1 MILNS
6 FTILLLF
13 ISFITGMLSLILF
26 LSSLS
31 LYRKVLRVLSAEGK
45 GLIEER
51 SHLLLTIAITVF
63 IIKLL
68 VWPFLYVTLQ
78 SYIPYVQGA
87 MCIFGVT
94 QVQPGFSAFIQ
105 IIKPFVFFSL
115 GAWLIINNIDEKT
128 ERALLQRKGLLLLSG
143 ASVISLLDSLVDIL
157 YFSGFDIKTSV
168 ACCTTVFDLPG
179 KRFTATLSSVF
190 IGKEYQGFIMPL
202 YYLSNLFFLSL
213 MISILVYY
221 RYKGSYPLPLVIGI
235 GLMGLI
241 NGVVTLIATFEVIA
255 PRVMGLPDH
264 HCLYCLWQYVPLSI
278 PFTAFFIVGTLSPLW
293 VVVIQ
298 FFRNYRVLSGI
309 IDIYTRGLYLIGI
322 CLIGLTVFTI
332 GIVNFY

>member
-6 FTILLLF
+6 FTILMLF
-13 ISFITGMLSLILF
+13 ISFITGLLSFILLF
-26 LSSLS
+26 SSLS
-31 LYRKVLRVLSAEGK
+31 LYRKTLTVFNVEGRVLV
-45 GLIEER
+45 EER
-51 SHLLLTIAITVF
+51 SHLLLVIAITVF

-68 VWPFLYVTLQ
+68 IWPFLYVTLQ

-94 QVQPGFSAFIQ
+94 QVQSGFSVLIQ

-115 GAWLIINNIDEKT
+115 GAWLIVNKIDERT
-128 ERALLQRKGLLLLSG
+128 ERALLQRKGFLLLSG
-143 ASVISLLDSLVDIL
+143 ASLLSLLDSLIDIL

-168 ACCTTVFDLPG
+168 ACCTTVFDLPE

-221 RYKGSYPLPLVIGI
+221 RYKGSYPLVLVTGA

-241 NGVVTLIATFEVIA
+241 NGAVTLIATFEVIA
-255 PRVMGLPDH
+255 PRVTGLPDH
-264 HCLYCLWQYVPLSI
+264 HCLYCLWQYAPVSI
-278 PFTAFFIVGTLSPLW
+278 PFTAFFIIGTLSPLW
-293 VVVIQ
+293 AVVIQ
-298 FFRNYRVLSGI
+298 FFRHDKLHSVI
-309 IDIYTRGLYLIGI
+309 INDYMKRLYLLG
-322 CLIGLTVFTI
+322 IGLNVSITFTVAI
-332 GIVNFY
+332 EHVV